1 MQTRTHHGTRFGAG
15 IAAIAFGATLVFAD
29 DLLIVNPPPAN
40 PAVGVTA
47 NAIPSNFSLQR
58 LAQGSD
64 PLENPSGVIE
74 KFGLLH
80 DGTRTEPDENTYVVL
95 DHDPGGP
102 DGQVKYGRHF
112 LFQGHENAA
121 NLAYVTR
128 INLDVTDPAHRITLL
143 TAPDAVS
150 GKTGLNSI
158 DGSTW
163 DPFTETLL
171 LTQEAGTNGGVIEL
185 PVRWLGT
192 TPPSMRKLDCSLGK
206 AGYEGI
212 HPDDKGSLYLA
223 EDVGGSNVSID
234 PANINGTV
242 KVAKQPNSFIYRF
255 EPNNRY
261 DLSQGG
267 RLYALQASVGS
278 PLTPL
283 VFGGA
288 SAAAAFADVY
298 SQAQKDLRTPGTS
311 WPAVW
316 VLVHDTGGA
325 PDPATCSAFDAN
337 AAAKT
342 AHATPFKRPENLQF
356 LPGSRF
362 DTFFFDETGD
372 TDSRSG
378 QVPELAA
385 RGAWGSIFRV
395 RFPWASSNG
404 NISIVIVGDK
414 DHAAFDNLAFGDGE
428 TLLATEDRGDMLHD
442 QLNLLDSVW
451 AFDVVDGD
459 HPARRLIG
467 LGRDAVAAPVG
478 EEDNEP
484 TGLHVSDGAASVGG
498 LLGSRV
504 PRVKTDDEGN
514 GQGNGK
520 SDEQGFRWFVTQQH
534 GLNQVFEILQFKVK
548 K

>member
-1 MQTRTHHGTRFGAG
+1 MQTGTHFGARLG
-15 IAAIAFGATLVFAD
+15 ASVAAIAFGATLVLAD

-40 PAVGVTA
+40 LAVGVTA
-47 NAIPSNFSLQR
+47 NAIASNFSLQR

-128 INLDVTDPAHRITLL
+128 INLDVAEPAHRITLL

-150 GKTGLNSI
+150 GKTGLTSI
-158 DGSTW
+158 DGSAW
-163 DPFTETLL
+163 NPFTESIL
-171 LTQEAGTNGGVIEL
+171 LTQETGANGGVIEL

-192 TPPSMRKLDCSLGK
+192 TPPSMRKLDCVLGK

-212 HPDDKGSLYLA
+212 HPDDKGNLFLA
-223 EDVGGSNVSID
+223 EDSGGTGVSID
-234 PANINGTV
+234 PANINGPT

-267 RLYALQASVGS
+267 QLYALQASVGS

-283 VFGGA
+283 AFGG
-288 SAAAAFADVY
+288 SGAAAAFADVY

-325 PDPATCSAFDAN
+325 PDPATCQAFDAN
-337 AAAKT
+337 AAAKA

-372 TDSRSG
+372 TDLRAG
-378 QVPELAA
+378 QVQDLAD
-385 RGAWGSIFRV
+385 RGTWGSIFRV
-395 RFPWASSNG
+395 RFPWGSPNG
-404 NISIVIVGDK
+404 EISIAVVGDK
-414 DHAAFDNLAFGDGE
+414 DHAAFDNLAFADGE
-428 TLLATEDRGDMLHD
+428 TLLAAEDRGDMLHD

-459 HPARRLIG
+459 RPARRLIG
-467 LGRDAVAAPVG
+467 LGRDAVAAPTG

-484 TGLHVSDGAASVGG
+484 TGLHVSDGASSIDG
-498 LLGSRV
+498 LLGSHK
-504 PRVKTDDEGN
+504 PRWKRDDEGN
-514 GQGNGK
+514 DKGQGK
-520 SDEQGFRWFVTQQH
+520 SDEQGFRWFVTEQH
-534 GLNQVFEILQFKVK
+534 GLNQVFEILLSGK
-548 K
+548 KK